1 MTSWFLYE
9 KMRTSNI
16 LFSWHNW
23 RVGSVTT
30 DLNEKQYLSPFQL
43 TMSDEKEMDFGYTP
57 PFYSLNFEIK
67 MNKDKLRRHTG

>member
-1 MTSWFLYE
+1 M
-9 KMRTSNI
+9 
-16 LFSWHNW
+16 
-23 RVGSVTT
+23 GSVTI

-43 TMSDEKEMDFGYTP
+43 MMSDEKEMDFGYTP